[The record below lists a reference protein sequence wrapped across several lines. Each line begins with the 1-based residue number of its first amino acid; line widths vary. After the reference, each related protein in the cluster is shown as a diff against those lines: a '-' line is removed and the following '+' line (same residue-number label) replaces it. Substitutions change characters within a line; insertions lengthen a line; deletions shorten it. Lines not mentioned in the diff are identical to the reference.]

1 MRTMLVRGRRQGS
14 KANKNSERI
23 QRMGKR
29 GGPGWGRGRMDR
41 RTSVK
46 CKTNESIEKILIDH
60 RLREIVHSATKD
72 IDPTEK

>member
-46 CKTNESIEKILIDH
+46 C
-60 RLREIVHSATKD
+60 
-72 IDPTEK
+72 